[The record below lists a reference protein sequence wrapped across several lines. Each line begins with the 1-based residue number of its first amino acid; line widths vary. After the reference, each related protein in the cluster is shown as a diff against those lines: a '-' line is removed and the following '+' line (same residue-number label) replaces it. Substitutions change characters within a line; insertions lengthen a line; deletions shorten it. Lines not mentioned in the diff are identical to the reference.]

1 MKTFPMQKDQQI
13 DSNKFATIA
22 VNLLHRGI
30 IESGRTTAKRIFRA
44 LEEEQ
49 RVKLTTLKMEDGGT
63 IQMDLIMDA
72 RAFNGN
78 LNYSAWRDGVL
89 ALIAKMSDELRAGQ
103 QVPVFYPM
111 DPPESLPDEMTNTK
125 LFGAVGAT
133 VHDGVMNALMLGV
146 QPDPNRPVVTL
157 QLTYVDPGQFVAPA
171 AEGSAAG

>member
-1 MKTFPMQKDQQI
+1 MKTIPMQKDQQI

-78 LNYSAWRDGVL
+78 LNYSAW
-89 ALIAKMSDELRAGQ
+89 
-103 QVPVFYPM
+103 
-111 DPPESLPDEMTNTK
+111 
-125 LFGAVGAT
+125 
-133 VHDGVMNALMLGV
+133 
-146 QPDPNRPVVTL
+146 
-157 QLTYVDPGQFVAPA
+157 
-171 AEGSAAG
+171 